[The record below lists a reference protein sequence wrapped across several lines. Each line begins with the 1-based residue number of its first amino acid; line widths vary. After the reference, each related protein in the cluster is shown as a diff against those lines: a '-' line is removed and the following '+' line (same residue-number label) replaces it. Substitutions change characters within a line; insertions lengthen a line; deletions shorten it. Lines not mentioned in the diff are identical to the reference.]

1 MKKILIFA
9 GIFIL
14 SGLLFTGF
22 SPSVDGRAVV
32 AEKGE
37 LPSGLFGKTVGY
49 LPGDSVSVVN
59 PANGKTVDIL
69 VLGSLDPSQG
79 VAILLS
85 PEAAAE
91 LNIEKNVNNLVKLT
105 KRTGKLDEQVY
116 GRATIAKD
124 EMAEK
129 PLFEETSENA
139 EAPVAMEAA
148 GVEQPVELP
157 VESET
162 VESSPIAIP
171 AEIESEVASSD
182 AEPVESELP
191 AAVALAEENEELPAS
206 EPVEDAEM
214 QVSEIAAEP
223 ESVEPESVEVA
234 AESDSEPVES
244 ELPAAVALAEENE
257 ELPAS
262 EPVEDAEMQVSE
274 IAAEPESVEPESV
287 EVAAESNAEPVESE
301 LPVSEHVE
309 DAEMQVSEIAA
320 EPETAEPESVEVAAE
335 SDSEPAIEAESVEET
350 EEPVAVAKEI
360 ENEKIDGSEFLD
372 EEYSESAEFGT
383 IVSDEPEL
391 EFLDQEK
398 IAENESLENAETYAP
413 IVLVPASENPPA
425 VLEKSEE
432 LALAETESLSA
443 DVSAETD
450 LKNDEVIQLEVK
462 VSENTIED
470 TADKEKNAL
479 DAFIVP
485 SLSDLQKGKY
495 YVQIAMM
502 NDEENIVSLLNTYR
516 TNYPMVAVPLS
527 NKKGY
532 QIMVGPLERDEY
544 GSVRQKFKERGFK
557 DCFLRKI
564 K

>member
-116 GRATIAKD
+116 GRATITKD

-171 AEIESEVASSD
+171 AEIESELASSD

-191 AAVALAEENEELPAS
+191 AAVALAEENEELPVS

-214 QVSEIAAEP
+214 QVSEIAT
-223 ESVEPESVEVA
+223 
-234 AESDSEPVES
+234 
-244 ELPAAVALAEENE
+244 
-257 ELPAS
+257 
-262 EPVEDAEMQVSE
+262 
-274 IAAEPESVEPESV
+274 
-287 EVAAESNAEPVESE
+287 
-301 LPVSEHVE
+301 
-309 DAEMQVSEIAA
+309 

-335 SDSEPAIEAESVEET
+335 SDSELAIEAESVEET

-360 ENEKIDGSEFLD
+360 ENKKIDGSEFLD

-462 VSENTIED
+462 VSENKIED

>member
-139 EAPVAMEAA
+139 EAPLAMEAA

-191 AAVALAEENEELPAS
+191 AAVALAEENEELP
-206 EPVEDAEM
+206 
-214 QVSEIAAEP
+214 
-223 ESVEPESVEVA
+223 
-234 AESDSEPVES
+234 
-244 ELPAAVALAEENE
+244 
-257 ELPAS
+257 
-262 EPVEDAEMQVSE
+262 
-274 IAAEPESVEPESV
+274 
-287 EVAAESNAEPVESE
+287 
-301 LPVSEHVE
+301 VSEHVE
-309 DAEMQVSEIAA
+309 DAEMQVSEIAT

>member
-139 EAPVAMEAA
+139 EAPLAMEAA

-214 QVSEIAAEP
+214 QVSEIAT
-223 ESVEPESVEVA
+223 
-234 AESDSEPVES
+234 
-244 ELPAAVALAEENE
+244 
-257 ELPAS
+257 
-262 EPVEDAEMQVSE
+262 
-274 IAAEPESVEPESV
+274 
-287 EVAAESNAEPVESE
+287 
-301 LPVSEHVE
+301 
-309 DAEMQVSEIAA
+309 

>member
-182 AEPVESELP
+182 AEPVESE
-191 AAVALAEENEELPAS
+191 V
-206 EPVEDAEM
+206 
-214 QVSEIAAEP
+214 
-223 ESVEPESVEVA
+223 
-234 AESDSEPVES
+234 
-244 ELPAAVALAEENE
+244 PAAVALAEENE

-287 EVAAESNAEPVESE
+287 EVAAESNAEP
-301 LPVSEHVE
+301 
-309 DAEMQVSEIAA
+309 
-320 EPETAEPESVEVAAE
+320 
-335 SDSEPAIEAESVEET
+335 AIEAESVEET

-360 ENEKIDGSEFLD
+360 ENKKIDGSEFLD

>member
-223 ESVEPESVEVA
+223 ESVEPEA
-234 AESDSEPVES
+234 
-244 ELPAAVALAEENE
+244 
-257 ELPAS
+257 
-262 EPVEDAEMQVSE
+262 
-274 IAAEPESVEPESV
+274 V

-301 LPVSEHVE
+301 LPAAFALAEANEELPVSEPVE
-309 DAEMQVSEIAA
+309 DTEMQVSEIAT

>member
-162 VESSPIAIP
+162 VESSTVAIP

-182 AEPVESELP
+182 AEPVES
-191 AAVALAEENEELPAS
+191 
-206 EPVEDAEM
+206 
-214 QVSEIAAEP
+214 
-223 ESVEPESVEVA
+223 
-234 AESDSEPVES
+234 
-244 ELPAAVALAEENE
+244 

-301 LPVSEHVE
+301 VPAAVALAEENEELPVSEPVE

-360 ENEKIDGSEFLD
+360 ENKKIDGSEFLD

>member
-171 AEIESEVASSD
+171 VEIESEVASSD

-206 EPVEDAEM
+206 EP
-214 QVSEIAAEP
+214 
-223 ESVEPESVEVA
+223 
-234 AESDSEPVES
+234 
-244 ELPAAVALAEENE
+244 
-257 ELPAS
+257 
-262 EPVEDAEMQVSE
+262 
-274 IAAEPESVEPESV
+274 
-287 EVAAESNAEPVESE
+287 
-301 LPVSEHVE
+301 VE

-360 ENEKIDGSEFLD
+360 ENKKIDGSEFLD

>member
-223 ESVEPESVEVA
+223 ESVEPESVEVT
-234 AESDSEPVES
+234 AESNAEPVES

-257 ELPAS
+257 K
-262 EPVEDAEMQVSE
+262 
-274 IAAEPESVEPESV
+274 
-287 EVAAESNAEPVESE
+287 

-335 SDSEPAIEAESVEET
+335 SNSEPAIEAESVEET

>member
-139 EAPVAMEAA
+139 EAPLAMEAA

-191 AAVALAEENEELPAS
+191 AS
-206 EPVEDAEM
+206 EPVEDAEK
-214 QVSEIAAEP
+214 
-223 ESVEPESVEVA
+223 
-234 AESDSEPVES
+234 
-244 ELPAAVALAEENE
+244 
-257 ELPAS
+257 
-262 EPVEDAEMQVSE
+262 QVSE

-287 EVAAESNAEPVESE
+287 EVAAESNAEPVESELPAAVALAEENEE

-398 IAENESLENAETYAP
+398 IAENESIENAETYAP

>member
-234 AESDSEPVES
+234 AESNAEPVES
-244 ELPAAVALAEENE
+244 EVPAAVALAEENE
-257 ELPAS
+257 ELPVS
-262 EPVEDAEMQVSE
+262 EP
-274 IAAEPESVEPESV
+274 
-287 EVAAESNAEPVESE
+287 
-301 LPVSEHVE
+301 VE

-360 ENEKIDGSEFLD
+360 ENKKIDGSEFLD

-485 SLSDLQKGKY
+485 NLSDLQKGKY

>member
-162 VESSPIAIP
+162 VESSPTAIP

-214 QVSEIAAEP
+214 QVSEIAT
-223 ESVEPESVEVA
+223 
-234 AESDSEPVES
+234 
-244 ELPAAVALAEENE
+244 
-257 ELPAS
+257 
-262 EPVEDAEMQVSE
+262 
-274 IAAEPESVEPESV
+274 
-287 EVAAESNAEPVESE
+287 
-301 LPVSEHVE
+301 
-309 DAEMQVSEIAA
+309 

-350 EEPVAVAKEI
+350 EEPVAVVKEI

-432 LALAETESLSA
+432 LALTETESLSA

>member
-162 VESSPIAIP
+162 FESSPIAIP

-206 EPVEDAEM
+206 EP
-214 QVSEIAAEP
+214 
-223 ESVEPESVEVA
+223 
-234 AESDSEPVES
+234 
-244 ELPAAVALAEENE
+244 
-257 ELPAS
+257 
-262 EPVEDAEMQVSE
+262 
-274 IAAEPESVEPESV
+274 
-287 EVAAESNAEPVESE
+287 
-301 LPVSEHVE
+301 VE

>member
-223 ESVEPESVEVA
+223 ESVEPASVEVE
-234 AESDSEPVES
+234 AESNAEPVES

-257 ELPAS
+257 ELPVS

-274 IAAEPESVEPESV
+274 IAT
-287 EVAAESNAEPVESE
+287 
-301 LPVSEHVE
+301 
-309 DAEMQVSEIAA
+309 

-432 LALAETESLSA
+432 LALSETESLSA

-462 VSENTIED
+462 VSENTIDD

>member
-22 SPSVDGRAVV
+22 SPSVDGSAVV

-171 AEIESEVASSD
+171 AEIESEVVSSD
-182 AEPVESELP
+182 AESVESELP
-191 AAVALAEENEELPAS
+191 AAVALAEEK
-206 EPVEDAEM
+206 
-214 QVSEIAAEP
+214 
-223 ESVEPESVEVA
+223 
-234 AESDSEPVES
+234 
-244 ELPAAVALAEENE
+244 E

-301 LPVSEHVE
+301 LPAAVALAEENKELPVSEPVE

-502 NDEENIVSLLNTYR
+502 NDEENIVSLLTLQR
-516 TNYPMVAVPLS
+516 FTNGQPLITS
-527 NKKGY
+527 LSLAFASR
-532 QIMVGPLERDEY
+532 I
-544 GSVRQKFKERGFK
+544 S
-557 DCFLRKI
+557 
-564 K
+564 

>member
-162 VESSPIAIP
+162 VESSPTAIP

-191 AAVALAEENEELPAS
+191 AAVALAEK
-206 EPVEDAEM
+206 
-214 QVSEIAAEP
+214 
-223 ESVEPESVEVA
+223 
-234 AESDSEPVES
+234 
-244 ELPAAVALAEENE
+244 NE

-301 LPVSEHVE
+301 LPAAVALAEENEELPVSEPVE
-309 DAEMQVSEIAA
+309 DAEMQVSEIAT

>member
-162 VESSPIAIP
+162 VENSPIAIP

-206 EPVEDAEM
+206 EP
-214 QVSEIAAEP
+214 
-223 ESVEPESVEVA
+223 
-234 AESDSEPVES
+234 
-244 ELPAAVALAEENE
+244 
-257 ELPAS
+257 
-262 EPVEDAEMQVSE
+262 
-274 IAAEPESVEPESV
+274 
-287 EVAAESNAEPVESE
+287 
-301 LPVSEHVE
+301 VE

>member
-139 EAPVAMEAA
+139 ESPVAMEAA

-234 AESDSEPVES
+234 AESNAEPVES

-262 EPVEDAEMQVSE
+262 EP
-274 IAAEPESVEPESV
+274 
-287 EVAAESNAEPVESE
+287 
-301 LPVSEHVE
+301 VE

>member
-162 VESSPIAIP
+162 VESSPTAIP

-206 EPVEDAEM
+206 EP
-214 QVSEIAAEP
+214 
-223 ESVEPESVEVA
+223 
-234 AESDSEPVES
+234 
-244 ELPAAVALAEENE
+244 
-257 ELPAS
+257 
-262 EPVEDAEMQVSE
+262 
-274 IAAEPESVEPESV
+274 
-287 EVAAESNAEPVESE
+287 
-301 LPVSEHVE
+301 VE

-398 IAENESLENAETYAP
+398 IAENESLKNAETYAP

>member
-139 EAPVAMEAA
+139 EPPVAMEAA

-171 AEIESEVASSD
+171 VEIESEVASSD
-182 AEPVESELP
+182 AEPVES
-191 AAVALAEENEELPAS
+191 
-206 EPVEDAEM
+206 
-214 QVSEIAAEP
+214 
-223 ESVEPESVEVA
+223 
-234 AESDSEPVES
+234 
-244 ELPAAVALAEENE
+244 

-301 LPVSEHVE
+301 VPAAVALAEENEELPVSEPVE

-360 ENEKIDGSEFLD
+360 ENKKIYGSEFLD

-432 LALAETESLSA
+432 LAVAETESLSA

-470 TADKEKNAL
+470 TADKKKNAL

>member
-139 EAPVAMEAA
+139 EPPVAMEAA

-162 VESSPIAIP
+162 VESSPTAIP

-223 ESVEPESVEVA
+223 ESVEVESVEVAAESNAEPESVEVA
-234 AESDSEPVES
+234 AESNAEPVES

-257 ELPAS
+257 ELPVS
-262 EPVEDAEMQVSE
+262 EPVEDV
-274 IAAEPESVEPESV
+274 
-287 EVAAESNAEPVESE
+287 
-301 LPVSEHVE
+301 
-309 DAEMQVSEIAA
+309 EMQVSEIAA

-360 ENEKIDGSEFLD
+360 ENKKIDGSEFLD

>member
-79 VAILLS
+79 VAILLA

-162 VESSPIAIP
+162 VESSPTAIP

-182 AEPVESELP
+182 AKPVESELP

-214 QVSEIAAEP
+214 QVSEIAGEP
-223 ESVEPESVEVA
+223 ESV
-234 AESDSEPVES
+234 
-244 ELPAAVALAEENE
+244 
-257 ELPAS
+257 
-262 EPVEDAEMQVSE
+262 
-274 IAAEPESVEPESV
+274 
-287 EVAAESNAEPVESE
+287 
-301 LPVSEHVE
+301 
-309 DAEMQVSEIAA
+309 
-320 EPETAEPESVEVAAE
+320 EPESVEVAAE

-443 DVSAETD
+443 DVSAETN

>member
-214 QVSEIAAEP
+214 QVSEIAT
-223 ESVEPESVEVA
+223 
-234 AESDSEPVES
+234 
-244 ELPAAVALAEENE
+244 
-257 ELPAS
+257 
-262 EPVEDAEMQVSE
+262 
-274 IAAEPESVEPESV
+274 
-287 EVAAESNAEPVESE
+287 
-301 LPVSEHVE
+301 
-309 DAEMQVSEIAA
+309 

>member
-171 AEIESEVASSD
+171 AEIESELASSD

-214 QVSEIAAEP
+214 QVSEIAT
-223 ESVEPESVEVA
+223 
-234 AESDSEPVES
+234 
-244 ELPAAVALAEENE
+244 
-257 ELPAS
+257 
-262 EPVEDAEMQVSE
+262 
-274 IAAEPESVEPESV
+274 
-287 EVAAESNAEPVESE
+287 
-301 LPVSEHVE
+301 
-309 DAEMQVSEIAA
+309 

-360 ENEKIDGSEFLD
+360 ENKKIDGSEFLD

>member
-129 PLFEETSENA
+129 PLFEETSENT

-223 ESVEPESVEVA
+223 E
-234 AESDSEPVES
+234 
-244 ELPAAVALAEENE
+244 
-257 ELPAS
+257 
-262 EPVEDAEMQVSE
+262 
-274 IAAEPESVEPESV
+274 
-287 EVAAESNAEPVESE
+287 
-301 LPVSEHVE
+301 
-309 DAEMQVSEIAA
+309 
-320 EPETAEPESVEVAAE
+320 TAEPESVEVAAE
-335 SDSEPAIEAESVEET
+335 SDSELAIEAESVEET

-360 ENEKIDGSEFLD
+360 ENKKIDGSEFLD

>member
-234 AESDSEPVES
+234 AESDSEP
-244 ELPAAVALAEENE
+244 
-257 ELPAS
+257 
-262 EPVEDAEMQVSE
+262 
-274 IAAEPESVEPESV
+274 
-287 EVAAESNAEPVESE
+287 
-301 LPVSEHVE
+301 
-309 DAEMQVSEIAA
+309 
-320 EPETAEPESVEVAAE
+320 
-335 SDSEPAIEAESVEET
+335 AIEAESVEET

>member
-162 VESSPIAIP
+162 VENSPTAIP

-191 AAVALAEENEELPAS
+191 AS
-206 EPVEDAEM
+206 EPVEDG
-214 QVSEIAAEP
+214 
-223 ESVEPESVEVA
+223 
-234 AESDSEPVES
+234 
-244 ELPAAVALAEENE
+244 
-257 ELPAS
+257 
-262 EPVEDAEMQVSE
+262 
-274 IAAEPESVEPESV
+274 
-287 EVAAESNAEPVESE
+287 
-301 LPVSEHVE
+301 
-309 DAEMQVSEIAA
+309 EMQVSEIAA
-320 EPETAEPESVEVAAE
+320 EPETAEPESVEVAAK

>member
-129 PLFEETSENA
+129 PLFKETSENA

-182 AEPVESELP
+182 AEPVESEVP

-214 QVSEIAAEP
+214 QVSEIAT
-223 ESVEPESVEVA
+223 
-234 AESDSEPVES
+234 
-244 ELPAAVALAEENE
+244 
-257 ELPAS
+257 
-262 EPVEDAEMQVSE
+262 
-274 IAAEPESVEPESV
+274 
-287 EVAAESNAEPVESE
+287 
-301 LPVSEHVE
+301 
-309 DAEMQVSEIAA
+309 

-450 LKNDEVIQLEVK
+450 LKNDEVLQLEVK

>member
-139 EAPVAMEAA
+139 EPPVAMEAA

-162 VESSPIAIP
+162 VESSPTAIP

-223 ESVEPESVEVA
+223 E
-234 AESDSEPVES
+234 
-244 ELPAAVALAEENE
+244 
-257 ELPAS
+257 
-262 EPVEDAEMQVSE
+262 
-274 IAAEPESVEPESV
+274 
-287 EVAAESNAEPVESE
+287 
-301 LPVSEHVE
+301 
-309 DAEMQVSEIAA
+309 
-320 EPETAEPESVEVAAE
+320 TAEPESVEVAAE

-360 ENEKIDGSEFLD
+360 ENKKIDGSEFLD

>member
-162 VESSPIAIP
+162 VESSPTAIP

-191 AAVALAEENEELPAS
+191 AAVALAEKNEELPAS
-206 EPVEDAEM
+206 EPVEDG
-214 QVSEIAAEP
+214 
-223 ESVEPESVEVA
+223 
-234 AESDSEPVES
+234 
-244 ELPAAVALAEENE
+244 
-257 ELPAS
+257 
-262 EPVEDAEMQVSE
+262 EMQVSE

-287 EVAAESNAEPVESE
+287 EVAAESNAEPVESKLPAAVALAEENEE
-301 LPVSEHVE
+301 LPVSEPVE
-309 DAEMQVSEIAA
+309 DAEMQVSEIAT

-335 SDSEPAIEAESVEET
+335 SDSELAIEAESVEET

-360 ENEKIDGSEFLD
+360 ENKKIDGSEFLD

-462 VSENTIED
+462 VSENKIED

>member
-206 EPVEDAEM
+206 EPVED
-214 QVSEIAAEP
+214 V
-223 ESVEPESVEVA
+223 
-234 AESDSEPVES
+234 
-244 ELPAAVALAEENE
+244 
-257 ELPAS
+257 
-262 EPVEDAEMQVSE
+262 
-274 IAAEPESVEPESV
+274 
-287 EVAAESNAEPVESE
+287 
-301 LPVSEHVE
+301 
-309 DAEMQVSEIAA
+309 EMQVSEIAA

-335 SDSEPAIEAESVEET
+335 SDSELAIEAESVEET

>member
-162 VESSPIAIP
+162 VENSPIAIP

-223 ESVEPESVEVA
+223 E
-234 AESDSEPVES
+234 
-244 ELPAAVALAEENE
+244 
-257 ELPAS
+257 
-262 EPVEDAEMQVSE
+262 
-274 IAAEPESVEPESV
+274 
-287 EVAAESNAEPVESE
+287 
-301 LPVSEHVE
+301 
-309 DAEMQVSEIAA
+309 
-320 EPETAEPESVEVAAE
+320 TAEPESVEVAAE

-360 ENEKIDGSEFLD
+360 ENKKIDGSEFLD

>member
-162 VESSPIAIP
+162 VESSPTAIP

-223 ESVEPESVEVA
+223 E
-234 AESDSEPVES
+234 
-244 ELPAAVALAEENE
+244 
-257 ELPAS
+257 
-262 EPVEDAEMQVSE
+262 
-274 IAAEPESVEPESV
+274 
-287 EVAAESNAEPVESE
+287 
-301 LPVSEHVE
+301 
-309 DAEMQVSEIAA
+309 
-320 EPETAEPESVEVAAE
+320 TAEPESVEVAAE

-360 ENEKIDGSEFLD
+360 ENKKIDGSEFLD

-432 LALAETESLSA
+432 LVLAETESLSA

>member
-162 VESSPIAIP
+162 VESSPVAIP

-182 AEPVESELP
+182 AEPVESELS

-214 QVSEIAAEP
+214 QVSEIAG
-223 ESVEPESVEVA
+223 
-234 AESDSEPVES
+234 
-244 ELPAAVALAEENE
+244 
-257 ELPAS
+257 
-262 EPVEDAEMQVSE
+262 
-274 IAAEPESVEPESV
+274 EPESVEPESV

-301 LPVSEHVE
+301 LPAAVALAEEKEELPASEHVE

>member
-171 AEIESEVASSD
+171 VEIESEVASSD

-191 AAVALAEENEELPAS
+191 AS
-206 EPVEDAEM
+206 EP
-214 QVSEIAAEP
+214 
-223 ESVEPESVEVA
+223 
-234 AESDSEPVES
+234 
-244 ELPAAVALAEENE
+244 
-257 ELPAS
+257 
-262 EPVEDAEMQVSE
+262 
-274 IAAEPESVEPESV
+274 
-287 EVAAESNAEPVESE
+287 
-301 LPVSEHVE
+301 VE

>member
-191 AAVALAEENEELPAS
+191 AS
-206 EPVEDAEM
+206 EPVEDG
-214 QVSEIAAEP
+214 
-223 ESVEPESVEVA
+223 
-234 AESDSEPVES
+234 
-244 ELPAAVALAEENE
+244 
-257 ELPAS
+257 
-262 EPVEDAEMQVSE
+262 
-274 IAAEPESVEPESV
+274 
-287 EVAAESNAEPVESE
+287 
-301 LPVSEHVE
+301 
-309 DAEMQVSEIAA
+309 EMQVSEIAA
-320 EPETAEPESVEVAAE
+320 EPETAEPESVEVTAE
-335 SDSEPAIEAESVEET
+335 SDSELAIEAESVEET

>member
-162 VESSPIAIP
+162 VESSPTAIP

-191 AAVALAEENEELPAS
+191 AAVALAEKNEELPAS
-206 EPVEDAEM
+206 EPVEDGEM
-214 QVSEIAAEP
+214 QVSEIAAE
-223 ESVEPESVEVA
+223 
-234 AESDSEPVES
+234 
-244 ELPAAVALAEENE
+244 L
-257 ELPAS
+257 
-262 EPVEDAEMQVSE
+262 
-274 IAAEPESVEPESV
+274 ESVEPESV

-301 LPVSEHVE
+301 LPAAVALAEENEELPVSEPVE
-309 DAEMQVSEIAA
+309 DAEMQVSEIAT

-360 ENEKIDGSEFLD
+360 ENKKIDGSEFLD

-462 VSENTIED
+462 VSENKIED

>member
-191 AAVALAEENEELPAS
+191 AAVALAEENEEHPVS

-214 QVSEIAAEP
+214 QVSEIA
-223 ESVEPESVEVA
+223 
-234 AESDSEPVES
+234 
-244 ELPAAVALAEENE
+244 
-257 ELPAS
+257 
-262 EPVEDAEMQVSE
+262 
-274 IAAEPESVEPESV
+274 
-287 EVAAESNAEPVESE
+287 
-301 LPVSEHVE
+301 
-309 DAEMQVSEIAA
+309 
-320 EPETAEPESVEVAAE
+320 AEPESVEVAAE

>member
-214 QVSEIAAEP
+214 QVSEIAT
-223 ESVEPESVEVA
+223 
-234 AESDSEPVES
+234 
-244 ELPAAVALAEENE
+244 
-257 ELPAS
+257 
-262 EPVEDAEMQVSE
+262 
-274 IAAEPESVEPESV
+274 
-287 EVAAESNAEPVESE
+287 
-301 LPVSEHVE
+301 
-309 DAEMQVSEIAA
+309 

-462 VSENTIED
+462 VSENKIED

>member
-162 VESSPIAIP
+162 VENSPIAIP

-182 AEPVESELP
+182 AEPVESE
-191 AAVALAEENEELPAS
+191 V
-206 EPVEDAEM
+206 
-214 QVSEIAAEP
+214 
-223 ESVEPESVEVA
+223 
-234 AESDSEPVES
+234 
-244 ELPAAVALAEENE
+244 PAAVALAEENE

-287 EVAAESNAEPVESE
+287 EVAAESNA
-301 LPVSEHVE
+301 
-309 DAEMQVSEIAA
+309 
-320 EPETAEPESVEVAAE
+320 
-335 SDSEPAIEAESVEET
+335 EPAIEAESVEET

-432 LALAETESLSA
+432 LAVAETESLSA
-443 DVSAETD
+443 DVSADTD